1 MSLLPILLL
10 GGGLIYLAT
19 RPSAGAPA
27 DGKPRTAPAAGSPTE
42 AQCESAYNALPAD
55 AKAKVKGWVDADI
68 ASGGTSNI
76 KMAAS
81 YLELAASAAT
91 EPAKSNMLL
100 LARCLR
106 GKAAADAK
114 PSTSMP
120 SPADVSGADCAT
132 VLAAIGK
139 MNPTYGPVIASKDP
153 AQLKALAAQL
163 AMWLP
168 AVSDPTVRANVEKGI
183 KCLNDL
189 AASGGSGG
197 SGGSGSGG
205 GSSGDCLTDDD
216 GNVIADGGLANLLAH
231 SPKLATAFA
240 GITGDATK
248 LANLAQLLKNSCQ
261 GKAADEVDGMAK
273 SLGGGIG
280 I

>member
-19 RPSAGAPA
+19 RPGTGAPA
-27 DGKPRTAPAAGSPTE
+27 DVKPRTAPAAGSPTE
-42 AQCESAYNALPAD
+42 AQCEGAYNALPAD
-55 AKAKVKGWVDADI
+55 AKAKVKGWVDADL

-81 YLELAASAAT
+81 YLELAASTAA

-106 GKAAADAK
+106 GKAAADGPK
-114 PSTSMP
+114 PATGTPPSM
-120 SPADVSGADCAT
+120 SGADCAT
-132 VLAAIGK
+132 VLAAIAK

-189 AASGGSGG
+189 AASGGS
-197 SGGSGSGG
+197 SGGAGSSG
-205 GSSGDCLTDDD
+205 SGDCLTDDD